1 MINIDER
8 RLAAEDVMRAVMTGE
23 IGSIAN
29 RFYPGAQVL
38 QRSNAGATDAPWFER
53 MEGEF
58 LLAGEEETTA
68 FLQELLKRAS
78 YLSYEVRG
86 LVCEDDEAASRCDW
100 SRRDEDTGTIV
111 TGTTM
116 YWFTFS
122 SDNRI
127 KTLETLGA
135 IHSVLPRRKGM
146 V

>member
-1 MINIDER
+1 MTNLDQKR
-8 RLAAEDVMRAVMTGE
+8 HVVEDVMRAVMTGE
-23 IGSIAN
+23 TGSIAK

-58 LLAGEEETTA
+58 FLAGEEETGA

-78 YLSYEVRG
+78 YLSYEIRG
-86 LVCEDDEAASRCDW
+86 LICEDDEAASRCDW
-100 SRRDEDTGTIV
+100 SRRDDDTGTLV

-127 KTLETLGA
+127 KSLETLGA
-135 IHSVLPRRKGM
+135 IHSVLPRRRNPT
-146 V
+146 